1 MLFLSFNSQGER
13 REYDGSAFIE
23 MQFCRLPAGTKVK
36 DIVAVSNINH
46 WQNDSLYINDEN
58 VFYQEYCHIFNCGI
72 YNNLKTGV
80 VDIYGVNYYTPSLT
94 DSFIEKLREE
104 KPADYEKLVWWL
116 KQAKEYNGF
125 YILGI

>member
-1 MLFLSFNSQGER
+1 MLFLSFNSQKER
-13 REYDGSAFIE
+13 RAYGGSAFIE
-23 MQFCRLPAGTKVK
+23 MQFCKLPAETKVK

-72 YNNLKTGV
+72 YNNLKIGV
-80 VDIYGVNYYTPSLT
+80 IDIYGVNYYAPSLI
-94 DSFIEKLREE
+94 DSLIEKLCEE
-104 KPADYEKLVWWL
+104 KPVDYEKLVRWL
-116 KQAKEYNGF
+116 NQAKEYNGF